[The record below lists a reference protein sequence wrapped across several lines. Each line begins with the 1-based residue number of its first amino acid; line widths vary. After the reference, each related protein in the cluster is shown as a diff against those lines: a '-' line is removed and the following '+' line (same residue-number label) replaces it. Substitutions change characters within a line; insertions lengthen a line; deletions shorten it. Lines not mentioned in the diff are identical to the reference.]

1 MTESNQYL
9 RLQFGKTSYLLPS
22 ASGYNIEQRES
33 LTINKSPDG
42 NVAAWRTVRQTRLPA
57 YCLDAT
63 LRVSRRQHWHRAV
76 FLEAVPHAVGLV
88 VDEIEL
94 MPREQTTISPFT
106 PLGLPPTRIGHLFS
120 GGWVSGNS
128 VILVFD
134 PKAFIA
140 YLQNLGEQ

>member
-1 MTESNQYL
+1 MADSNQYL
-9 RLQFGKTSYLLPS
+9 RLQLGGTSYLLPS

-33 LTINKSPDG
+33 LIINKSPDG
-42 NVAAWRTVRQTRLPA
+42 NVAAWRTARQTRLPA

-63 LRVSRRQHWHRAV
+63 LRVTRRQHWQRAV

-120 GGWVSGNS
+120 GGWVSGSS